1 MDHLNSD
8 HYMSKRDAAEYLGL
22 SLRKLE
28 YHLPE
33 VPHFRLGR
41 KLLFRKS
48 ELDRWVESYRV
59 PVQDLK
65 SVVDKVVSKVLGG

>member
-8 HYMSKRDAAEYLGL
+8 HYMSKGEAAEYLGL
-22 SLRKLE
+22 SRRTVE

-33 VPHFRLGR
+33 IPHFRVGR

-48 ELDRWVESYRV
+48 ELDQWVESYRV

-65 SVVDKVVSKVLGG
+65 SVVDQVVGKVLGS